1 MDNSSGV
8 KVNGSIMFVEYDFDK
23 GFEWYN
29 WQYNNQ

>member
-23 GFEWYN
+23 GFE
-29 WQYNNQ
+29 